1 MKMETFVVAAV
12 VVGKMAGATDTAV
25 VVELA
30 VAEPA
35 VVAAAAVAVGPAEAV
50 FPTADVAAV
59 GGAEFVVPTVV
70 VDDVAT
76 AVVDAVAFGVDAA
89 AFAAVAS
96 ADAAF
101 EGAVAVG
108 GGGAWKS
115 SLQEPGHHCW
125 MSEPWTRGVRE
136 GDVRRGK
143 QLAVVIAVE
152 VQAVFGIAVVVVA
165 AAVVI
170 LKEIEAVGAVVV
182 AAAAAVAV
190 VVEVLALLGRER
202 QVRKIS
208 SPEALPLSRQGQ
220 THWKQLF

>member
-1 MKMETFVVAAV
+1 METFVVVA

-25 VVELA
+25 VELA

-35 VVAAAAVAVGPAEAV
+35 VAAAAAVVAAVEPAVEPAEAV
-50 FPTADVAAV
+50 FLTADVVAV
-59 GGAEFVVPTVV
+59 GGAEFVVPAVA
-70 VDDVAT
+70 VDDVAA
-76 AVVDAVAFGVDAA
+76 AVVDAVAFGVGAA

-125 MSEPWTRGVRE
+125 MSEPWTRDVRE
-136 GDVRRGK
+136 GDERRGK

-182 AAAAAVAV
+182 AAAAAVVV

-208 SPEALPLSRQGQ
+208 SLEALP
-220 THWKQLF
+220 